1 MSLVSRRLDVEAE
14 DLGRGRAPSRAELEA
29 VVRELLEQGDVLGD
43 PLWLVTAGVMLKMA
57 EPRCTRSV
65 IPEQWPRNASGP
77 GMWLYSSRK
86 WCCGHHTYL
95 KAFWSAALAISTLR
109 MIRLCSALGS
119 ASRSN
124 FGTNSWA
131 KTPNSMGDA
140 LLRQA
145 DANARTVAR
154 N

>member
-1 MSLVSRRLDVEAE
+1 MPNSKRLFE
-14 DLGRGRAPSRAELEA
+14 RWSSRATFSA
-29 VVRELLEQGDVLGD
+29 MRTGLLTG
-43 PLWLVTAGVMLKMA
+43 GVMLKIA

-65 IPEQWPRNASGP
+65 MPEQWPRNASGP

-109 MIRLCSALGS
+109 MMRLCSALGS
-119 ASRSN
+119 GVALELGDEQLGEDAELHGGLPPGRPI
-124 FGTNSWA
+124 GT
-131 KTPNSMGDA
+131 
-140 LLRQA
+140 
-145 DANARTVAR
+145 RTTVPE